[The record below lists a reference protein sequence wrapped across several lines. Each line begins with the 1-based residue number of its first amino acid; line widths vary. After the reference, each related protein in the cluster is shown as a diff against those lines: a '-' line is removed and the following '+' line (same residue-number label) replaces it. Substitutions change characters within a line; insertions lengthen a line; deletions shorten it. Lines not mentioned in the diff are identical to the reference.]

1 MTWQGL
7 GLGLDLGLSHGLGGI
22 GAVEAGHRR
31 ELRAVSVRARAP
43 SAVSVR
49 APGPSAGVRV
59 S

>member
-1 MTWQGL
+1 MEPL
-7 GLGLDLGLSHGLGGI
+7 L
-22 GAVEAGHRR
+22 VAGM
-31 ELRAVSVRARAP
+31 LVLFRAVSVRARAP